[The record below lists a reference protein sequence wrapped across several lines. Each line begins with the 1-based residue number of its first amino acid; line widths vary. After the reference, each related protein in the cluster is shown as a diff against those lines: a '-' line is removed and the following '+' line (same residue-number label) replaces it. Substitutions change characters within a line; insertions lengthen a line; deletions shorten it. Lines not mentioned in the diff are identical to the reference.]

1 MMTGRK
7 NDQKRVGVPSQ
18 QTVKPSTAGPRSA
31 PPVYRPQ
38 PVPKVLQLKSRT
50 TGPARVNNP
59 AQSRTPQLRP
69 RDLQMPS
76 PQPKPQPSKAPGNRP
91 PVMPGPHS
99 SRNLPPRTTSHVV
112 QRAEGP
118 IMNVHNEVI
127 LMIMNVVGMRIGALN
142 RPDALNF
149 AMTCSRIYN
158 LGMDPQYSD
167 LGHARHMFHTSHRIP
182 AILAAYGNTLE
193 PLRHGAHL
201 DVERLGLPGSGTILG
216 LAINGRLIP
225 WKAIPEDFE
234 TRDGFNRAGW
244 EGHVKSKVDTYS
256 QLSIEARPEREEIRA
271 LTISAKQKRA
281 LTANSPGVVKARE
294 NSPAKTFQVFLL
306 MNKTLK
312 HHTPFKGLVADWL
325 EKRQS
330 TLYQLLFGS
339 EITEYFELGLTQK
352 EPDSCGHSEQL
363 MLMSKQWED
372 IRIEFFTIANLKL
385 QGSKEWIQPRQVVL
399 MLNRSPCSS
408 CGRFFVA
415 ELEAFWQALA
425 EMSGLSA
432 DQCRIKFQNVFIFR
446 LAYTV
451 RYGKTGIPKD
461 RYPNFTILQA
471 LTKSGWVLEK
481 LPKLAPKDRHPEA
494 CLTSETV
501 SQLKRNAVNLK
512 KIAFK
517 QEESDDDYEYSGSEE
532 DDDYGSSESSDEDR
546 KKPPRKRQKK
556 GK

>member
-1 MMTGRK
+1 MNGRK
-7 NDQKRVGVPSQ
+7 NDQKGFGIPSQ
-18 QTVKPSTAGPRSA
+18 QTARPSNGGPRSA

-38 PVPKVLQLKSRT
+38 PVPKVLQLKTRT
-50 TGPARVNNP
+50 PVPAPFKNP

-76 PQPKPQPSKAPGNRP
+76 PQPKPHPRKAPDNRP
-91 PVMPGPHS
+91 PVMGGPHV
-99 SRNLPPRTTSHVV
+99 SRNLPPRTTSHVI

-118 IMNVHNEVI
+118 FTYMTNELI
-127 LMIMNVVGMRIGALN
+127 LMIMNVVGMRMGAFN

-167 LGHARHMFHTSHRIP
+167 LGHARHLFHTSHRIP
-182 AILAAYGNTLE
+182 AILAAYGSTLE
-193 PLRHGAHL
+193 PLLHGAHL

-225 WKAIPEDFE
+225 WKAIPEDFVKRE
-234 TRDGFNRAGW
+234 EFDRLGW
-244 EGHVKSKVDTYS
+244 EGQVKTKVETYS
-256 QLSIEARPEREEIRA
+256 QLSIEARPEREQIKA
-271 LTISAKQKRA
+271 LKIPAKQKRA
-281 LTANSPGVVKARE
+281 LTAESPGVVKARE

-306 MNKTLK
+306 MNRTLK
-312 HHTPFKGLVADWL
+312 HRAPFQGVVLDWL
-325 EKRQS
+325 GKRES

-339 EITEYFELGLTQK
+339 EIKEYYELGLTQK

-372 IRIEFFTIANLKL
+372 IRIEFFTIAKLKL

-408 CGRFFVA
+408 CGRFLVA
-415 ELEAFWQALA
+415 ELEAFWQTLA
-425 EMSGLSA
+425 DMFGLSA
-432 DQCRIKFQNVFIFR
+432 DQCRIKFQNLFIFR
-446 LAYTV
+446 LGYTV

-471 LTKSGWVLEK
+471 LMKAGWVLEK

-494 CLTSETV
+494 CLSSETV
-501 SQLKRNAVNLK
+501 SQLKRSAVNLK
-512 KIAFK
+512 KIAIK
-517 QEESDDDYEYSGSEE
+517 YEESDDEYQYSGSE
-532 DDDYGSSESSDEDR
+532 DDDYQSSESSDEDI
-546 KKPPRKRQKK
+546 KKPPRKKQKRRSK
-556 GK
+556 